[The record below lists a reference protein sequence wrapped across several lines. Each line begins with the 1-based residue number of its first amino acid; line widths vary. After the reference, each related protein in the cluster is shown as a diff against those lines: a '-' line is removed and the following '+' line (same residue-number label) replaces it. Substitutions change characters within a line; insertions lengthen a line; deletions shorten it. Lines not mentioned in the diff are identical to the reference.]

1 MSSPLGSSI
10 LAPGVPLL
18 MGEFK
23 SDNQELAIFV
33 VSIYVLGV
41 ALGPL
46 ILSPLSEI
54 YGRAIVYHITNGLFV
69 VFAIG
74 CAVAPSLSMLIGL
87 RFLMGFAGSAPTAVG
102 AGTIADLFK
111 PQDRGKATSLY
122 AIGPIV
128 GPVLGPLIGGYLAQ
142 SNGWRWVPWFMAILV
157 RGSSRFHE
165 WRRWLE
171 SCTNKEFYRVVF

>member
-1 MSSPLGSSI
+1 MSILSVKSLLIPMISPLGSSI

-18 MGEFK
+18 MKEFK

-54 YGRAIVYHITNGLFV
+54 YGRAIVYNVTNFLFV

-74 CAVAPSLSMLIGL
+74 CAISPSLSVLIGL
-87 RFLMGFAGSAPTAVG
+87 RFLMGFAGSAPTTVG

-142 SNGWRWVPWFMAILV
+142 SKGWRWVPWFMAILV
-157 RGSSRFHE
+157 RGRSRLQE
-165 WRRWLE
+165 
-171 SCTNKEFYRVVF
+171 

>member
-18 MGEFK
+18 MKEFK

-33 VSIYVLGV
+33 VSIYVLGF

-54 YGRAIVYHITNGLFV
+54 YGRAIVYNVTNVLFV
-69 VFAIG
+69 VFAMG
-74 CAVAPSLSMLIGL
+74 CAVSPSLSVLIGL
-87 RFLMGFAGSAPTAVG
+87 RFLMGFAGSAPTTVG

-122 AIGPIV
+122 AIGPLV
-128 GPVLGPLIGGYLAQ
+128 GPVIGPLIGGCLAQ
-142 SNGWRWVPWFMAILV
+142 SKGWRWVACFMAILV
-157 RGSSRFHE
+157 RGRSE
-165 WRRWLE
+165 CRR
-171 SCTNKEFYRVVF
+171 